1 MPPYMAMVKAKMF
14 WFGSCDRKR
23 RLARCAHLGL
33 ALGLM
38 AASPLALGQKT
49 FKCSDGAGG
58 VTFQQSPCPET
69 AKEAEARQKERE
81 RLQAEELRKKEDEA
95 RRKEEA
101 TRKAR
106 ERDKAYQERANELA
120 QERKR
125 IEEAER
131 RLMQGTGQA
140 SGAEDA
146 ELPPDI
152 AKVYPGPWRED
163 SNATI
168 ATALGKVQ
176 AQGCGK
182 FRYRQRAGGGAGE
195 YLVHCTSNA
204 ASRDHYFV
212 WPQSGAARGPVKL

>member
-1 MPPYMAMVKAKMF
+1 MYS
-14 WFGSCDRKR
+14 FGRCDRKR
-23 RLARCAHLGL
+23 RLARCVHVVL

-38 AASPLALGQKT
+38 AASPFALGQRMY
-49 FKCSDGAGG
+49 KCSDGAGG

-69 AKEAEARQKERE
+69 AKEAEARLKERE
-81 RLQAEELRKKEDEA
+81 RLQAEELRRKEDEA

-101 TRKAR
+101 ARKAR
-106 ERDKAYQERANELA
+106 ERDQAYQERAKELA
-120 QERKR
+120 EERRR

-131 RLMQGTGQA
+131 RLMQGTGQVSA
-140 SGAEDA
+140 KEDT

-182 FRYRQRAGGGAGE
+182 FRYRQRAGGGTGE